1 VFKSLRNRLILS
13 HTLPILIA
21 VPLMGILLLYV
32 LETRYLVPDLSKDLT
47 NDARLLANLAGN
59 QTSIWQDPA
68 YAGALL
74 NGIYPNRDTRVML
87 LRLDGTLLA
96 STDAED
102 ASRLNQVIPVKGLLQ
117 AEGGQIYEAIQY
129 SSRLDG
135 SAIDILAPVY
145 SPDHSLI
152 GFISIT
158 HRYITLPQSF
168 WYSRYIIVGIIALG
182 LLAGVLLGTSL
193 AISISTPIRRVGQA
207 IIDLTGGDYSHPLA
221 EQGLQEIDLLSQA
234 VNLLV
239 ERLHNLEQARRR
251 LLANLVHELGRPLGA
266 LQAGTQ
272 ALLSGARQDPDLLTE
287 MLQGMNGEIAIL
299 QRLLDDLAHLHGQEL
314 GTLELDREEIAVNDW
329 LARSLLPWQE
339 AARKKH
345 LHWQVSLP
353 SDSPT
358 IEADP
363 VRLGQVLGNLVSN
376 AIKYTSPG
384 GTVSIS
390 AGIKGQEIWIRVSDN
405 GPGIPPEEQE
415 KIFSPFYRGKQ
426 ATRFPQGMGLGLS
439 IARDLVAAHLGRL
452 ELQSTPGLGSHF
464 TIWIPTGS
472 PIPYAPARPTS
483 PGIPS
488 PIRS

>member
-1 VFKSLRNRLILS
+1 
-13 HTLPILIA
+13 
-21 VPLMGILLLYV
+21 
-32 LETRYLVPDLSKDLT
+32 
-47 NDARLLANLAGN
+47 
-59 QTSIWQDPA
+59 
-68 YAGALL
+68 
-74 NGIYPNRDTRVML
+74 
-87 LRLDGTLLA
+87 
-96 STDAED
+96 
-102 ASRLNQVIPVKGLLQ
+102 
-117 AEGGQIYEAIQY
+117 
-129 SSRLDG
+129 
-135 SAIDILAPVY
+135 
-145 SPDHSLI
+145 
-152 GFISIT
+152 
-158 HRYITLPQSF
+158 
-168 WYSRYIIVGIIALG
+168 
-182 LLAGVLLGTSL
+182 
-193 AISISTPIRRVGQA
+193 
-207 IIDLTGGDYSHPLA
+207 
-221 EQGLQEIDLLSQA
+221 
-234 VNLLV
+234 
-239 ERLHNLEQARRR
+239 
-251 LLANLVHELGRPLGA
+251 
-266 LQAGTQ
+266 
-272 ALLSGARQDPDLLTE
+272 LSGARQDPDLLTE

-358 IEADP
+358 MEADP